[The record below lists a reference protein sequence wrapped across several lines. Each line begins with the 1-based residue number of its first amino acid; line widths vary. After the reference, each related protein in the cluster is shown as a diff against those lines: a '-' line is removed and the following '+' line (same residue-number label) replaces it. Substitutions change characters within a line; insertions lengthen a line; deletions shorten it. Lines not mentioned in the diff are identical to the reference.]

1 MALRRLAIALAAL
14 VSNAAAST
22 ALDSRQASQPK
33 SATFVSSASPWDA
46 NLTFSLTATNTDD
59 AVDLYLHLSAPDDCQ
74 WVAVGV
80 GARMKDALI
89 FLVYHDSSGNNVTF
103 SPRVAT
109 GESEPTYR
117 SSIACSVYQGEDT
130 PRVGILEDPDTDGD
144 RYSVNAHCRD
154 VKSSVPELALDLSS
168 KTQPFIYAIGPW
180 SHGLYSD
187 SKRAGIRR
195 HRYYGGFTMDMTVAT
210 EPNATDAGKAFGT
223 QMKDATPRDGPHEDD
238 GSRGSGTH
246 AVFMCG
252 TFLFIF
258 PIGVVLLRSFERVKW
273 HAGTQTGGLLVVCA
287 GVGLGI
293 WVSKFYNK
301 SKKFDSVHQ
310 IIGLIVF
317 ALLFVQLGL
326 GWFHHRIFMRSQSP
340 TMMGTIH
347 RYLGPSVLGAGLA
360 NGFIGFRF
368 AGAGRSNIIYL
379 LLVLVMF
386 VILIVGVWYKR
397 RKDRRKAAAAHLGPP
412 AGPPPPANTAPP
424 PYSGPDPS
432 ARAGAYAESQASR
445 SDIALGDMGQN
456 NRDLYYEQPTQ
467 PRAMV

>member
-1 MALRRLAIALAAL
+1 MSGPRPSPHAEARTDRP
-14 VSNAAAST
+14 VSTAAST

-33 SATFVSSASPWDA
+33 SATFVSSDSPWDA
-46 NLTFSLTATNTDD
+46 NLTFSLTATNTND

-74 WVAVGV
+74 WIAVGV
-80 GARMKDALI
+80 GARMKDALM
-89 FLVYHDSSGNNVTF
+89 FLVYHDSSGDSTPPAPGSHRLLTVLDVTF

-117 SSIACSVYQGEDT
+117 SSIACSVYQGDDT

-195 HRYYGGFTMDMTVAT
+195 HRYYGGFTMDMTAAT
-210 EPNATDAGKAFGT
+210 EPNATDAGKVFGT
-223 QMKDATPRDGPHEDD
+223 QMKDATPRGGPHEDD

-293 WVSKFYNK
+293 WISKFYNK
-301 SKKFDSVHQ
+301 VRQ
-310 IIGLIVF
+310 
-317 ALLFVQLGL
+317 
-326 GWFHHRIFMRSQSP
+326 
-340 TMMGTIH
+340 
-347 RYLGPSVLGAGLA
+347 
-360 NGFIGFRF
+360 
-368 AGAGRSNIIYL
+368 
-379 LLVLVMF
+379 
-386 VILIVGVWYKR
+386 
-397 RKDRRKAAAAHLGPP
+397 
-412 AGPPPPANTAPP
+412 
-424 PYSGPDPS
+424 
-432 ARAGAYAESQASR
+432 
-445 SDIALGDMGQN
+445 
-456 NRDLYYEQPTQ
+456 
-467 PRAMV
+467 